1 MTRPCLPSP
10 QLALF
15 CFLLSAFCFGASGQ
29 TYSITGSRITAGGG
43 TSTAG
48 PYALSG
54 SLGQFDAG
62 GPLTSGPYSVTGGFW
77 ALPQAVPASDTP
89 RLTIK
94 SSTPG
99 YAIVSWSPATNGFVL
114 QEKLS
119 LGSTNWIDSTSGA
132 ANPVTVPAALPVK
145 FYRLR
150 KFP

>member
-77 ALPQAVPASDTP
+77 ALPQAVPASDTAILIMGRMGRMGRMADDPMWP
-89 RLTIK
+89 R
-94 SSTPG
+94 TP
-99 YAIVSWSPATNGFVL
+99 
-114 QEKLS
+114 
-119 LGSTNWIDSTSGA
+119 
-132 ANPVTVPAALPVK
+132 
-145 FYRLR
+145 
-150 KFP
+150 